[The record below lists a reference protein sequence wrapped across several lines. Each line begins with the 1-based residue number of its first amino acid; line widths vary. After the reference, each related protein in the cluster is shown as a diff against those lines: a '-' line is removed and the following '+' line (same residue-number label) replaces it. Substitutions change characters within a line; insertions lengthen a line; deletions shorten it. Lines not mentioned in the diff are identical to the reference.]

1 MRPDRQRFRHL
12 GGTGGWSGDDF
23 TDRPAGARAR
33 IFLRI
38 EVPHVGA
45 TLDAEQITAEDP
57 HTWRVETHDAT
68 GWRTAEGVKVDN
80 PADLLGTV
88 AQLLAALPAAAE

>member
-1 MRPDRQRFRHL
+1 MRIL
-12 GGTGGWSGDDF
+12 GGTGAWSAADF
-23 TDRPAGARAR
+23 GPRPTGARLR
-33 IFLRI
+33 IFLRV

-45 TLDAEQITAEDP
+45 TLDAEQVDADDP

-88 AQLLAALPAAAE
+88 AVLLAAVANKPD